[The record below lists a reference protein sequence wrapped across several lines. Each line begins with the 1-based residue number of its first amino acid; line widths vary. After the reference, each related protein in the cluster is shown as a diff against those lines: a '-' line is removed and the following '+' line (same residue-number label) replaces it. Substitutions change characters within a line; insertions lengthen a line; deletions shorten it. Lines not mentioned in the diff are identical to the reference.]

1 MSTIA
6 VNREIIQWA
15 RTRAER
21 SGLTIDA
28 LVKRFPKFLAW
39 ESGDVQPTLSQLE
52 LLARKTFTPLG
63 YFFLQTP
70 PDDRLPIPDF
80 RTVGDREIHY
90 PSPNLLETV
99 QTMQRRQSW
108 MHDFLVE
115 ELEEP
120 LSFVATIT
128 LSTEIVE
135 AATRIRQALGL
146 EDGWARRQSTWQDAL
161 NIFRENIEQ
170 AGILVVASSVV
181 GNNNHR
187 KLDVNEFR
195 GFVLNDNYA
204 PLIFINAADYKSA
217 NMFTLAHEVV
227 HVWLGEGGV
236 FNLNFRTLESDDNE
250 IERYC
255 NKVAA
260 ELLVPEQELR
270 ALWPDTQ
277 QREEPFQ
284 FIARRFK
291 VSPLV
296 AARRALDLGFITHE
310 EFFAF
315 FEAYRI
321 DERRK
326 KDKKSDGGDFYNTQ
340 NVRIGKR
347 FASAVIRAT
356 KESRLL
362 YRDAYQLTN
371 LYGTTFDKYA
381 KSLGFTIGT

>member
-63 YFFLQTP
+63 YFFLQNP

-120 LSFVATIT
+120 LSFVGSLT

-135 AATRIRQALGL
+135 AATRIRETLAL

-161 NIFRENIEQ
+161 NILRENIEQ
-170 AGILVVASSVV
+170 AGILVAASSVV

-204 PLIFINAADYKSA
+204 PLIFVNAADYKSA

-296 AARRALDLGFITHE
+296 AARRALDLGFITRE

>member
-1 MSTIA
+1 
-6 VNREIIQWA
+6 
-15 RTRAER
+15 
-21 SGLTIDA
+21 
-28 LVKRFPKFLAW
+28 
-39 ESGDVQPTLSQLE
+39 
-52 LLARKTFTPLG
+52 
-63 YFFLQTP
+63 
-70 PDDRLPIPDF
+70 
-80 RTVGDREIHY
+80 
-90 PSPNLLETV
+90 
-99 QTMQRRQSW
+99 MQRRQSW

-296 AARRALDLGFITHE
+296 AARRALDLGFITRE